1 MRTLILCC
9 VILVCAGFKV
19 SAQQLQNTPPRTVTA
34 PVTVVA
40 PPSPVKEVAP
50 PLAAAEQDAPVRVV
64 QEGPVRVVQSGPV
77 TFTLP
82 LGIWIAWLAS
92 IATGLGAIAVI
103 SRYAKKAATFIH
115 EATQYRSVLMEIAK
129 EFKSNSGST
138 LKDSIDRI
146 ELATEAAQT
155 SADTAK
161 TVADNLDKTLRE
173 HMASAKTRDEIRA
186 ALAAEQRR
194 DDLAGRRE
202 REQQQG

>member
-1 MRTLILCC
+1 MTRPKLILWLA
-9 VILVCAGFKV
+9 ILASVMPVG
-19 SAQQLQNTPPRTVTA
+19 AQSPTPSPTPRTVTA

-40 PPSPVKEVAP
+40 PQSPGAE
-50 PLAAAEQDAPVRVV
+50 PLADQNGPIRVV

-103 SRYAKKAATFIH
+103 LRYAKKAAKLIADAAKLIADFKT
-115 EATQYRSVLMEIAK
+115 YGSVLLDIAK

-146 ELATEAAQT
+146 EANATL
-155 SADTAK
+155 AK
-161 TVADNLDKTLRE
+161 TIADNLEKTLRD
-173 HMASAKTRDEIRA
+173 HIVATKTREEVRA
-186 ALAAEQRR
+186 EVAAENRR
-194 DDLAGRRE
+194 EDLAE
-202 REQQQG
+202 RQQP

>member
-1 MRTLILCC
+1 MRTLCLWL
-9 VILVCAGFKV
+9 VILAGAGIPV

-40 PPSPVKEVAP
+40 PATPVKDVAS
-50 PLAAAEQDAPVRVV
+50 PLTAAEQDAPVRVV

-92 IATGLGAIAVI
+92 IATGLGAIAI
-103 SRYAKKAATFIH
+103 IWKYATKAATFIH
-115 EATQYRSVLMEIAK
+115 EASQYRSVLMEIAA

-146 ELATEAAQT
+146 EANATL
-155 SADTAK
+155 AK
-161 TVADNLDKTLRE
+161 TIADNLDKTLRE
-173 HMASAKTRDEIRA
+173 HMVATKTRDEMRA
-186 ALAAEQRR
+186 TTAAEQRR
-194 DDLAGRRE
+194 DDGAE
-202 REQQQG
+202 RQHQQE